1 MCGNICKLLF
11 HKGLVSEHR
20 KNSYN
25 SNIKRANSL
34 NKLFFKV
41 KVKWLSH
48 VRLFVTPWTVAYQV
62 PPSME
67 FSGKRTGVG
76 CHFLLQRIFLTQ
88 RSNPG
93 LPHCR
98 QMLYQLSH
106 QGRVL
111 FHTSLYW
118 LSASHLVLCLLLW
131 LGNFHYSIFQI
142 TSFFFSII
150 YSDVHCH

>member
-48 VRLFVTPWTVAYQV
+48 VRLFVTPWTVAYRLLR
-62 PPSME
+62 PWD
-67 FSGKRTGVG
+67 FSGKNTGVG
-76 CHFLLQRIFLTQ
+76 CHFLPRTYTNGQ
-88 RSNPG
+88 
-93 LPHCR
+93 
-98 QMLYQLSH
+98 
-106 QGRVL
+106 
-111 FHTSLYW
+111 
-118 LSASHLVLCLLLW
+118 
-131 LGNFHYSIFQI
+131 
-142 TSFFFSII
+142 
-150 YSDVHCH
+150 